1 MNYLKVSRKAAVAPV
16 AEPTV
21 GPPVGRDVNIVGH
34 IWPADRLSCRDVRF
48 HFHAKNPRLEV
59 EVVCD
64 VLKRYVTTVEVNPV
78 SFHTKVIVEAPLIP
92 LIQKKL
98 SDLGLAIKW
107 ITVTA

>member
-1 MNYLKVSRKAAVAPV
+1 MNFLSVSRKPAVA

-21 GPPVGRDVNIVGH
+21 GLPMSRDVSIVGH
-34 IWPADRLSCRDVRF
+34 IWPADRLSTRDVRI

-59 EVVCD
+59 EIVRD
-64 VLKRYVTTVEVNPV
+64 LLKKYVSSVEVNPV
-78 SFHTKVIVEAPLIP
+78 TFHTKVIVEAPLIP

-107 ITVTA
+107 ITVSA